1 MSDNGAMENW
11 IPGNQYQGRHAAN
24 DVLGSN
30 FPLRDWKTTN
40 YEGAVRVPAI
50 VYWKNKIDHSL
61 NQNYFSVNDLMPT
74 ILTLAGA
81 KTIPATVEG
90 KNIWNAIKNNDSI
103 PNQQIYIR
111 GHLQES
117 IIEKPW
123 KLIRTRHKNTP
134 TVFELFNLEKDPEEK
149 ENLMQSHPNIATKL
163 QQDLEIQFSKDA
175 KEVNLGIE

>member
-1 MSDNGAMENW
+1 M
-11 IPGNQYQGRHAAN
+11 
-24 DVLGSN
+24 
-30 FPLRDWKTTN
+30 
-40 YEGAVRVPAI
+40 
-50 VYWKNKIDHSL
+50 
-61 NQNYFSVNDLMPT
+61 
-74 ILTLAGA
+74 AGA

-123 KLIRTRHKNTP
+123 KLIRTRHKNAP

-149 ENLMQSHPNIATKL
+149 ENLMQSHPNIASKL